1 MSIYNF
7 LFIQLGSELFNFYL
21 KGVEK
26 LQRTLSLPGAIAVSI
41 GGMLS
46 GIFVLPGLAVGIT
59 GSSIWLAFLV
69 ASVCVLP
76 AVLSKAE
83 LATAMPKSGG
93 TYVYIERAF
102 GPLFGTVAGIGL
114 WLSLL
119 LKSAF
124 SLVGLSAYLY
134 VLIKVDASST
144 KGIALIALLIVL
156 LLNVFGVKKVE
167 KTQLVIVSISV
178 VSLIAIIFLGAN
190 SFDSRLLDPV
200 FPEGSSGFIAG
211 VAFLYISYAG
221 VTKIAAVAGEIKN
234 PEKNLPRTMIISLFL
249 ITTVYVFVALV
260 LVGNIEASVLSTD
273 IKPIYTLFQSIGG
286 NTFGYIAGVVGVITL
301 LSMANSGV
309 LASSRFPFAMG
320 KDKLMPGFLG
330 SISSKF
336 MTPIPAI
343 LTTSGLIALAIIY
356 LDVVKIAKLAS
367 AFKVLMFIFT
377 ELSVIVLRETNAQWY
392 NPSFRSPL
400 YPYVQIFGIVSGIV
414 LLTFLGIMP
423 LLSVF
428 GVFALGFFIFLL
440 YGSKTNRSGVIV
452 NYGMFSFLF
461 KGSETKKEALVKT
474 KDAKEIINTDAQV
487 VVPLLGEE
495 KSPEMLVEIAS
506 SITKGSKLNTI
517 NLVEAPNQTFLEAID
532 VDTPKSESIKR
543 RVLNLNNNLKIDV
556 TYESVSTHNVAN
568 SIENITGER
577 KCKWLV
583 MGWDG
588 RASSGIWVGNPIG
601 WVLQNVNSSFALYKD
616 NGVRSFEKVVLALR
630 PGRKNS
636 VFVEVAENICVS
648 YSATLSLLNIVPEG
662 TSEIEIDKIKKASG
676 SLISKTKCKSELVL
690 IESSDPLET
699 ITGQSANYDL
709 LILGTPEKDNWLNVL
724 FGGGRDKFVQNSVC
738 SVLRLTIK

>member
-1 MSIYNF
+1 M
-7 LFIQLGSELFNFYL
+7 
-21 KGVEK
+21 KK
-26 LQRTLSLPGAIAVSI
+26 LQRTLSLPGAIAVSV

-59 GSSIWLAFLV
+59 GSSVWLAFLV
-69 ASVCVLP
+69 ASLCILP
-76 AVLSKAE
+76 AVLSKSE

-102 GPLFGTVAGIGL
+102 GPLFGTIAGIGL

-134 VLIKVDASST
+134 VLIEVDASLT
-144 KGIALIALLIVL
+144 KGIALLALLFIL

-167 KTQLVIVSISV
+167 KTQLIIVSISV
-178 VSLIAIIFLGAN
+178 LSLVGIIVFGTS
-190 SFDSRLLDPV
+190 SFDSNLLEPV
-200 FPEGSSGFIAG
+200 FVDGSSGFITG

-234 PEKNLPRTMIISLFL
+234 PEKNLPRTMIFSLLL
-249 ITTVYVFVALV
+249 ITTIYVFVALV
-260 LVGNIEASVLSTD
+260 LVGNVEASILSTD
-273 IKPIYTLFQSIGG
+273 IKPIHTLFQSIGG
-286 NTFGYIAGVVGVITL
+286 NALGYVAGAVGVITL

-330 SISSKF
+330 SVSSRF
-336 MTPIPAI
+336 MTPVSAI
-343 LTTSGLIALAIIY
+343 ITTSALIALAILF

-367 AFKVLMFIFT
+367 AFKVLMFIFN

-400 YPYVQIFGIVSGIV
+400 YPYVQLFGIFSGIV
-414 LLTFLGIMP
+414 LLAYLGIMP
-423 LLSVF
+423 LISVF
-428 GVFALGFFIFLL
+428 GVFVLGFIIFMI
-440 YGSKTNRSGVIV
+440 YGSKTDRSGVIS
-452 NYGMFSFLF
+452 NYGILSFLF
-461 KGSETKKEALVKT
+461 KGKSTTESKAPSKNEISE
-474 KDAKEIINTDAQV
+474 EIINSDAEV

-495 KSPEMLVEIAS
+495 KSPETLVEIACS
-506 SITKGSKLNTI
+506 FVKNKKLNAV
-517 NLVEAPNQTFLEAID
+517 NLIEAPNQLFLEAVD
-532 VDTPKSESIKR
+532 VHSPKSESIKR
-543 RVLNLNNNLKIDV
+543 RVLSLKKTLNADI

-568 SIENITGER
+568 SIENITGQR

-583 MGWDG
+583 MGWEG

-601 WVLQNVNSSFALYKD
+601 WILQNVNSSFALYKD
-616 NGVRSFEKVVLALR
+616 NGIRRFEKIVLALR
-630 PGRKNS
+630 PGRKNKA
-636 VFVEVAENICVS
+636 FIDVANNICS
-648 YSATLSLLNIVPEG
+648 FYGAKLTLLNIVPNNE
-662 TSEIEIDKIKKASG
+662 TVSEKNKIYESAKSLLSG
-676 SLISKTKCKSELVL
+676 VSCEKEVL
-690 IESSDPLET
+690 ILESDNPIETVSD
-699 ITGQSANYDL
+699 QSANYDL

-724 FGGGRDKFVQNSVC
+724 FGGGRDKFVQNSAC

>member
-1 MSIYNF
+1 M
-7 LFIQLGSELFNFYL
+7 
-21 KGVEK
+21 KK
-26 LQRTLSLPGAIAVSI
+26 LQRTLSLPGAIAVSV

-59 GSSIWLAFLV
+59 GSSVWLAFLV
-69 ASVCVLP
+69 ASLCILP
-76 AVLSKAE
+76 AVLSKSE

-102 GPLFGTVAGIGL
+102 GPLFGTIAGIGL

-134 VLIKVDASST
+134 VLIEVDASLT
-144 KGIALIALLIVL
+144 KGFALLALLFIL

-167 KTQLVIVSISV
+167 KTQLIIVSISV
-178 VSLIAIIFLGAN
+178 LSLVGIIVFGTS
-190 SFDSRLLDPV
+190 SFDSNLLEPV
-200 FPEGSSGFIAG
+200 FVDGSSGFITG

-234 PEKNLPRTMIISLFL
+234 PEKNLPRTMIFSLLL
-249 ITTVYVFVALV
+249 ITTIYVFVALV
-260 LVGNIEASVLSTD
+260 LVGNVEASILSTD
-273 IKPIYTLFQSIGG
+273 IKPIHTLFQSIGG
-286 NTFGYIAGVVGVITL
+286 NALGYVAGAVGVITL

-330 SISSKF
+330 SVSSRF
-336 MTPIPAI
+336 MTPVSAI
-343 LTTSGLIALAIIY
+343 ITTSTLIALAILF

-367 AFKVLMFIFT
+367 AFKVLMFIFN

-400 YPYVQIFGIVSGIV
+400 YPYVQLFGIFSGIV
-414 LLTFLGIMP
+414 LLAYLGIMP
-423 LLSVF
+423 LISVF
-428 GVFALGFFIFLL
+428 GVFVLGFIIFMI
-440 YGSKTNRSGVIV
+440 YGSKTDRSGVIS
-452 NYGMFSFLF
+452 NYGILSFLF
-461 KGSETKKEALVKT
+461 KGKSTTESKAPSKNEISE
-474 KDAKEIINTDAQV
+474 EIINSDAEV

-495 KSPEMLVEIAS
+495 KSPETLVEIACS
-506 SITKGSKLNTI
+506 FVKNKKLNAV
-517 NLVEAPNQTFLEAID
+517 NLIEAPNQLFLEAVD
-532 VDTPKSESIKR
+532 VHSPKSESIKR
-543 RVLNLNNNLKIDV
+543 RVLSLKKTLNADI

-568 SIENITGER
+568 SIENITGQR

-583 MGWDG
+583 MGWEG

-601 WVLQNVNSSFALYKD
+601 WILQNVNSSFALYKD
-616 NGVRSFEKVVLALR
+616 NGIRRFEKIVLALR
-630 PGRKNS
+630 PGRKNKA
-636 VFVEVAENICVS
+636 FIDVANNICS
-648 YSATLSLLNIVPEG
+648 FYGAKLTLLNIVPNNE
-662 TSEIEIDKIKKASG
+662 TVSEKNKIYESAKSLLSG
-676 SLISKTKCKSELVL
+676 VSCEKDVL
-690 IESSDPLET
+690 ILESDNPIETVSD
-699 ITGQSANYDL
+699 QSANYDL

-724 FGGGRDKFVQNSVC
+724 FGGGRDKFVQNSAC

>member
-1 MSIYNF
+1 M
-7 LFIQLGSELFNFYL
+7 
-21 KGVEK
+21 KK
-26 LQRTLSLPGAIAVSI
+26 LQRTLSLPGAIAVSV

-59 GSSIWLAFLV
+59 GSSVWLAFLV
-69 ASVCVLP
+69 ASLCILP
-76 AVLSKAE
+76 AVLSKSE

-102 GPLFGTVAGIGL
+102 GPLFGTIAGIGL

-134 VLIKVDASST
+134 VLIEVDASLT
-144 KGIALIALLIVL
+144 KGIALLALLFIL

-167 KTQLVIVSISV
+167 KTQLIIVSISV
-178 VSLIAIIFLGAN
+178 LSLVGIIVFGTS
-190 SFDSRLLDPV
+190 SFDSNLLEPV
-200 FPEGSSGFIAG
+200 FVDGSSGFITG

-234 PEKNLPRTMIISLFL
+234 PEKNLPRTMIFSLLL
-249 ITTVYVFVALV
+249 ITTIYVFVALV
-260 LVGNIEASVLSTD
+260 LVGNVEASILSTD
-273 IKPIYTLFQSIGG
+273 IKPIHTLFQSIGG
-286 NTFGYIAGVVGVITL
+286 NALGYVAGAVGVITL

-330 SISSKF
+330 SVSSRF
-336 MTPIPAI
+336 MTPVSAI
-343 LTTSGLIALAIIY
+343 ITTSTLIALAILF

-367 AFKVLMFIFT
+367 AFKVLMFIFN

-400 YPYVQIFGIVSGIV
+400 YPYVQLFGIFSGIV
-414 LLTFLGIMP
+414 LLAYLGIMP
-423 LLSVF
+423 LISVF
-428 GVFALGFFIFLL
+428 GVFVLGFIIFMI
-440 YGSKTNRSGVIV
+440 YGSKTDRSGVIS
-452 NYGMFSFLF
+452 NYGILSFLF
-461 KGSETKKEALVKT
+461 KGKSTTESKAPSKNETSE
-474 KDAKEIINTDAQV
+474 EIINSDAEV

-495 KSPEMLVEIAS
+495 KSPETLVEIACS
-506 SITKGSKLNTI
+506 FVKNKKLNAV
-517 NLVEAPNQTFLEAID
+517 NLIEAPNQLFLEAVD
-532 VDTPKSESIKR
+532 VHSPKSESIKR
-543 RVLNLNNNLKIDV
+543 RVLSLKKTLNADI

-568 SIENITGER
+568 SIENITGQR

-583 MGWDG
+583 MGWEG

-601 WVLQNVNSSFALYKD
+601 WILQNVNSSFALYKD
-616 NGVRSFEKVVLALR
+616 NGIRRFEKIVLALR
-630 PGRKNS
+630 PGRKNKA
-636 VFVEVAENICVS
+636 FIDVANNICS
-648 YSATLSLLNIVPEG
+648 FYGAKLTLLNIVPNNE
-662 TSEIEIDKIKKASG
+662 TVSEKNKIYESAKSLLSG
-676 SLISKTKCKSELVL
+676 VSCEKEVL
-690 IESSDPLET
+690 ILESDNPIETVSD
-699 ITGQSANYDL
+699 QSANYDL

-724 FGGGRDKFVQNSVC
+724 FGGGRDKFVQNSAC

>member
-1 MSIYNF
+1 M
-7 LFIQLGSELFNFYL
+7 
-21 KGVEK
+21 KK
-26 LQRTLSLPGAIAVSI
+26 LQRTLSLPGAIAVSV

-59 GSSIWLAFLV
+59 GSSVWLAFLV
-69 ASVCVLP
+69 ASLCILP
-76 AVLSKAE
+76 AVLSKSE

-102 GPLFGTVAGIGL
+102 GPLFGTIAGIGL

-134 VLIKVDASST
+134 VLIEVDASLT
-144 KGIALIALLIVL
+144 KGIALLALLFIL

-178 VSLIAIIFLGAN
+178 LSLVGIIVFGTS
-190 SFDSRLLDPV
+190 SFDSNLLEPV
-200 FPEGSSGFIAG
+200 FIDGSSGFITG

-234 PEKNLPRTMIISLFL
+234 PEKNLPRTMIFSLLL
-249 ITTVYVFVALV
+249 ITTIYVFVALV
-260 LVGNIEASVLSTD
+260 LVGNVEASILSTD
-273 IKPIYTLFQSIGG
+273 IKPIHTLFQSIGG
-286 NTFGYIAGVVGVITL
+286 NALGYVAGAVGVITL

-330 SISSKF
+330 SVSSRF
-336 MTPIPAI
+336 MTPVSAI
-343 LTTSGLIALAIIY
+343 ITTSTLIALAILF

-367 AFKVLMFIFT
+367 AFKVLMFIFN

-400 YPYVQIFGIVSGIV
+400 YPYVQLFGIFSGIV
-414 LLTFLGIMP
+414 LLAYLGIMP
-423 LLSVF
+423 LISVF
-428 GVFALGFFIFLL
+428 GVFVLGFIIFMI
-440 YGSKTNRSGVIV
+440 YGSKTDRSGVIS
-452 NYGMFSFLF
+452 NYGILSFLF
-461 KGSETKKEALVKT
+461 KGKSTTESKAPSKNEISE
-474 KDAKEIINTDAQV
+474 EIINSDAEV

-495 KSPEMLVEIAS
+495 KSPETLVEIACS
-506 SITKGSKLNTI
+506 FVKNKKLNAV
-517 NLVEAPNQTFLEAID
+517 NLIEAPNQLFLEAVD
-532 VDTPKSESIKR
+532 VHSPKSESIKR
-543 RVLNLNNNLKIDV
+543 RVLSLKKTLNADI

-568 SIENITGER
+568 SIENITGQR

-583 MGWDG
+583 MGWEG

-601 WVLQNVNSSFALYKD
+601 WILQNVNSSFALYKD
-616 NGVRSFEKVVLALR
+616 NGIRRFEKIVLALR
-630 PGRKNS
+630 PGRKNKA
-636 VFVEVAENICVS
+636 FIDVANNICS
-648 YSATLSLLNIVPEG
+648 FYGAKLTLLNIVPNNE
-662 TSEIEIDKIKKASG
+662 TVSEKNKIYESAK
-676 SLISKTKCKSELVL
+676 SLLSEVSCEKEVL
-690 IESSDPLET
+690 ILESDSPIETVSD
-699 ITGQSANYDL
+699 QSANYDL

-724 FGGGRDKFVQNSVC
+724 FGGGRDKFVQNSAC